1 MRCNGLP
8 NAYDSGDLRQY
19 IHMWSL
25 ENDKHNRNERN
36 WLLHTNERTILTQD
50 RRIENATRINL
61 QQQQMSAGDLYAKR
75 AKEVLGV
82 SAVNICRRKIF
93 LKKGFLSDFRGN

>member
-19 IHMWSL
+19 IHMWCL
-25 ENDKHNRNERN
+25 ENEKYNRNEEN
-36 WLLHTNERTILTQD
+36 WLLHTNERTILTQN
-50 RRIENATRINL
+50 RLIANTTRINL
-61 QQQQMSAGDLYAKR
+61 QQQQANAGDLYAKR

-82 SAVNICRRKIF
+82 SGPV
-93 LKKGFLSDFRGN
+93 DFVVAMRFCLHSV

>member
-25 ENDKHNRNERN
+25 ENEKYNRNEQN
-36 WLLHTNERTILTQD
+36 WLLHTNERTILTQN
-50 RRIENATRINL
+50 RLIENKTRNHL
-61 QQQQMSAGDLYAKR
+61 QQQQVNVGDLYAKR

-82 SAVNICRRKIF
+82 SV
-93 LKKGFLSDFRGN
+93 